1 VSVGILGWR
10 GIGRWEMG
18 EREVCARIDLA
29 TFCAGK
35 VPKTLVDLKIWKSWG
50 RLREVGWGDGSVGVG
65 AKDEC

>member
-1 VSVGILGWR
+1 
-10 GIGRWEMG
+10 MG